1 MSFYLDTSVIVALFA
16 KEETITGIL
25 ALLNQDAN
33 GQPVISDW
41 SVTEFSAAISFK
53 LNLGTLNAAERFEAL
68 NDFHNASATLFKVI
82 PVVTEDLNR
91 AANFANQ
98 STLRLRGGDALHLSI
113 AAGHRLPIVT
123 LDKRMIAAANT
134 LGIGVVELP

>member
-1 MSFYLDTSVIVALFA
+1 LSFYLDTSVIVALFA
-16 KEETITGIL
+16 KEETVAGIL
-25 ALLNQDAN
+25 ALLNQAAN

-41 SVTEFSAAISFK
+41 NVTEFSAAISFK
-53 LNLGTLNAAERFEAL
+53 LNIGTLNAVERFEAL
-68 NDFHNASATLFKVI
+68 NDFHNASATLFKII
-82 PVVTEDLNR
+82 PVITEDFNR

-98 STLRLRGGDALHLSI
+98 SELRLRGGDALHLSI
-113 AAGHRLPIVT
+113 AAGHRLPILT

>member
-25 ALLNQDAN
+25 ALLNQDTN

-68 NDFHNASATLFKVI
+68 NDFHNASATLFKII
-82 PVVTEDLNR
+82 PVVTEDFNR

-98 STLRLRGGDALHLSI
+98 SALRLRGGDALHLSI